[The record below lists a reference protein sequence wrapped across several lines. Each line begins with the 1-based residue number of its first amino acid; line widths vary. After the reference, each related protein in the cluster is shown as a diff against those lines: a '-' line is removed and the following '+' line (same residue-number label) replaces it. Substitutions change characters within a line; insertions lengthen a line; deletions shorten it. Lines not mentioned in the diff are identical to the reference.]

1 MALGAIA
8 VRQDDDSTLEPPF
21 LTRITSDESKDSVP
35 SLTRI
40 APETDTTAE
49 DSEPSEATLW
59 PAPEETSSDDT
70 EPSENPADELPSMD
84 VPTITTDADSEEPT
98 ETIVTEESTITDP
111 VTKTDSGKTVTVPNN
126 EVVTV
131 TRHTLIITD
140 KPPPLPSTTFQTS
153 TGSPA
158 TDLQGEPS
166 ASSTGGEGADD
177 TADSNDGQGMGP
189 GVWAGIG
196 VGGAIIIVLFCVGLF
211 VAKRRRQRHQDDVD
225 AATTDYGRDEAVE
238 EKHFPEQ
245 ITPHTTGTQAED
257 PFAPF
262 GGTFITS
269 LYILKT

>member
-1 MALGAIA
+1 MAIEAIA
-8 VRQDDDSTLEPPF
+8 VRQDDDSTEQTPF
-21 LTRITSDESKDSVP
+21 LSLITSDESKDS
-35 SLTRI
+35 
-40 APETDTTAE
+40 
-49 DSEPSEATLW
+49 EPSEVTLW
-59 PAPEETSSDDT
+59 PAPEETTTDDS
-70 EPSENPADELPSMD
+70 EPSKDSTNEVPSMD
-84 VPTITTDADSEEPT
+84 IPTFTTDDDDSERPT

-153 TGSPA
+153 TGSSA

-166 ASSTGGEGADD
+166 ASSPGDEGTDD
-177 TADSNDGQGMGP
+177 TTDSGANHGMGP

-196 VGGAIIIVLFCVGLF
+196 IGGAILIILLF
-211 VAKRRRQRHQDDVD
+211 VGFVVVRKRRQKHQDDLD
-225 AATTDYGRDEAVE
+225 ATTTDYGRDEAVE

-245 ITPHTTGTQAED
+245 ITPHTTGTQPED

-262 GGTFITS
+262 GGMFICFPDLFMTHCHKS
-269 LYILKT
+269 KLY